1 MDNGIIDSKQRK
13 FLIIKRL
20 LNQEHLSYQQLSE
33 DYYVSRSSIA
43 NDISYIKDLFSKEDL
58 LLTFDNSGTFFKG
71 SEVQIQRVLKRV
83 VLNLLNN
90 DQSTALFIDAVL
102 LDKVSK
108 GFYRALNEKKIE
120 IPESYIQNII
130 VSIVLIIQRAKEK
143 HHIRWE
149 GNNQYGKLFLE
160 FDKYPLIYGLLN
172 GLEEQNIYTFSQEEI
187 QYLTYLIVG
196 SGLRFFM
203 KDDAIPFSF
212 RGKVRLLIQKVS
224 EGLQAD
230 LTQDGRLEEDLVVH
244 LYQLILRLEAQSSV
258 INPLIEEIKQ
268 TYPSLYGVVWFA
280 LTDFCKPY
288 QIALSDDEVGF
299 VSIHFQAALERIKKM
314 HKILF
319 VCPNGIGT
327 SSFVSAKIR
336 RILPD
341 VDSIETVSIV
351 TLEKLDLSDV
361 DFIIST
367 VRIPNCE
374 KPVVRISPM
383 VTVNDMKR
391 IMNHYIDLIIVKE
404 KNRLQK
410 VEITHT
416 TQAFIDQSILFR
428 NFSTKKEAL
437 DFMIDQQAF
446 SDVELKKSF
455 ESSVWE
461 REKLQSTYLDNGF
474 AIPHGSP
481 EFVEKTA
488 ISIVILDK
496 PINWG
501 NQKVDII
508 VLLMIKEEEV
518 RKVEPVMELI
528 MQGIEDKNWFISKMM
543 EVKK

>member
-1 MDNGIIDSKQRK
+1 MNNDYVDSKQRK
-13 FLIIKRL
+13 FWIVKRL
-20 LNQEHLSYQQLSE
+20 LEQEHLSYQQLSE

-58 LLTFDNSGTFFKG
+58 ALTFDNSGTFFKG
-71 SEVQIQRVLKRV
+71 SEVQIQKILKRI

-90 DQSTALFIDAVL
+90 GQSTELFIEEEL
-102 LDKVSK
+102 MEKVSK
-108 GFYRALNEKKIE
+108 GLYHALNEKRIE

-130 VSIVLIIQRAKEK
+130 VSIVLIIQRAKED
-143 HHIRWE
+143 HHIHLE
-149 GNNQYGKLFLE
+149 GTNQYGQFFLE
-160 FDKYPLIYGLLN
+160 FDKYPLVYGLLN
-172 GLEEQNIYTFSQEEI
+172 ELEEQNIYSFSQEEI

-203 KDDAIPFSF
+203 KEDAIPFTF
-212 RGKVRLLIQKVS
+212 RGKVRFLIQKIS
-224 EGLQAD
+224 EGLQMD
-230 LTQDGRLEEDLVVH
+230 LTQDSRLEEDLVVH

-258 INPLIEEIKQ
+258 VNPLIDEIKQ
-268 TYPSLYGVVWFA
+268 TYPALYGVVWFGLA
-280 LTDFCKPY
+280 DFCKPY

-341 VDSIETVSIV
+341 VNSIETVS
-351 TLEKLDLSDV
+351 TSKLEGMDLSDV

-367 VRIPNCE
+367 VEIAAAE

-383 VTVNDMKR
+383 VTVKDMKC
-391 IMNHYIDLIIVKE
+391 IMNQYIDLIIAREQDTLPRLEVASETKE
-404 KNRLQK
+404 
-410 VEITHT
+410 
-416 TQAFIDQSILFR
+416 FIARNILFQ
-428 NFSTKKEAL
+428 NFSNKKAAL
-437 DFMIDQQAF
+437 NFLIDQQSF
-446 SDVELKKSF
+446 SDKDLQDKFKQ
-455 ESSVWE
+455 SVWE
-461 REKLQSTYLDNGF
+461 REGLQSTYLDNGF

-481 EFVEKTA
+481 EFVEKTT
-488 ISIVILDK
+488 ISILILDK

-508 VLLMIKEEEV
+508 VLLMIKEEDV
-518 RKVEPVMELI
+518 RKVEPVMELV

>member
-1 MDNGIIDSKQRK
+1 MNNDYVDSKQRK
-13 FLIIKRL
+13 FWIVKRL
-20 LNQEHLSYQQLSE
+20 LEQEHLSYQQLSE

-58 LLTFDNSGTFFKG
+58 ALTFDNSGTFFKG
-71 SEVQIQRVLKRV
+71 SEVQIQKILKRI

-90 DQSTALFIDAVL
+90 GQSTELFIEEEL
-102 LDKVSK
+102 MEKVSK
-108 GFYRALNEKKIE
+108 GLYHALNEKQIE

-130 VSIVLIIQRAKEK
+130 VSIVLIIQRAKED
-143 HHIRWE
+143 HHIHLE
-149 GNNQYGKLFLE
+149 GTNQYGQFFLE
-160 FDKYPLIYGLLN
+160 FDKYPLVYGLLN
-172 GLEEQNIYTFSQEEI
+172 ELEEQNIYSFSQEEI

-203 KDDAIPFSF
+203 KEDAIPFTF
-212 RGKVRLLIQKVS
+212 RGKVRFLIQKIS
-224 EGLQAD
+224 EGLQMD
-230 LTQDGRLEEDLVVH
+230 LTQDSRLEEDLVVH

-258 INPLIEEIKQ
+258 VNPLIDEIKQ
-268 TYPSLYGVVWFA
+268 TYPALYGVVWFGLA
-280 LTDFCKPY
+280 DFCKPY

-341 VDSIETVSIV
+341 VNSIETVS
-351 TLEKLDLSDV
+351 TSKLEGMDLSDV

-367 VRIPNCE
+367 VEIAAAE

-383 VTVNDMKR
+383 VTVKDMKC
-391 IMNHYIDLIIVKE
+391 IMNQYIDLIIAREQNTLPKLEVASETKE
-404 KNRLQK
+404 
-410 VEITHT
+410 
-416 TQAFIDQSILFR
+416 FIARNIIFQ
-428 NFSTKKEAL
+428 NFSSKKAAL
-437 DFMIDQQAF
+437 NFLIDQQSF
-446 SDVELKKSF
+446 SDKDLQDKFKQ
-455 ESSVWE
+455 SVWE
-461 REKLQSTYLDNGF
+461 REGLQSTYLDNGF

-481 EFVEKTA
+481 EFVEKTT
-488 ISIVILDK
+488 ISILILDK

-508 VLLMIKEEEV
+508 VLLMIKEEDV
-518 RKVEPVMELI
+518 RKVEPVMELV

>member
-1 MDNGIIDSKQRK
+1 MNNEYVDSKQRK
-13 FLIIKRL
+13 YLIIKRL

-43 NDISYIKDLFSKEDL
+43 NDISYIKDVFSKEDL
-58 LLTFDNSGTFFKG
+58 ALTFDNSGTYFKG
-71 SEVQIQRVLKRV
+71 SEAQIQKILKRI

-90 DQSTALFIDAVL
+90 ELSTEQFIDAAL
-102 LDKVSK
+102 MKKVAQ
-108 GFYRALNEKKIE
+108 GFSQALNEKKIE
-120 IPESYIQNII
+120 IPESYTQNII
-130 VSIVLIIQRAKEK
+130 VSIVLIIQRAKEN
-143 HHIRWE
+143 HHIHLE
-149 GNNQYGKLFLE
+149 GTNQYGKFFLE
-160 FDKYPLIYGLLN
+160 FDKYPLVYGLLN
-172 GLEEQNIYTFSQEEI
+172 ELQEQNIYHFSQEEI
-187 QYLTYLIVG
+187 QHLTYLIVG

-203 KDDAIPFSF
+203 KDDAIPLSF
-212 RGKVRLLIQKVS
+212 RGKVRFLIQKVS
-224 EGLQAD
+224 EGLQTD

-258 INPLIEEIKQ
+258 VNPLIEEIKQ

-280 LTDFCKPY
+280 LADFCKPY

-341 VDSIETVSIV
+341 VNSIETVSTS
-351 TLEKLDLSDV
+351 TLTKMDLSDV

-367 VRIPNCE
+367 VPVPITE

-383 VTVNDMKR
+383 VTAKDMKR
-391 IMNHYIDLIIVKE
+391 IMNHYIDLIIAREQNAPPK
-404 KNRLQK
+404 L
-410 VEITHT
+410 EIASETKDLIA
-416 TQAFIDQSILFR
+416 QNILFQ
-428 NFSTKKEAL
+428 NFSTKQEAL
-437 DFMIDQQAF
+437 NFLIDQQAF
-446 SDVELKKSF
+446 SDEELKEKF
-455 ESSVWE
+455 KLSVWE
-461 REKLQSTYLDNGF
+461 RERLQSTYLDNGF

-481 EFVEKTA
+481 EFVEKTT
-488 ISIVILDK
+488 ISILILDK

-508 VLLMIKEEEV
+508 VLLIIKEEEV
-518 RKVEPVMELI
+518 RKVEPVMELV
-528 MQGIEDKNWFISKMM
+528 MQGIEDKNGFISKMM
-543 EVKK
+543 EVKT